1 MSQLGDSNEND
12 VVFVTLE
19 PCSFDGRTP
28 SCAQAII
35 DSGMSVFVGILEEE
49 ITRERIK
56 SNTRRQMLMSR
67 IENEDTRYF
76 IEIDLDSLGII
87 RVGFD
92 QKQNLD
98 KGQQKQAGIHRL
110 FLTKGQYNKFVSRCE
125 SKLQSVLDN

>member
-1 MSQLGDSNEND
+1 
-12 VVFVTLE
+12 
-19 PCSFDGRTP
+19 
-28 SCAQAII
+28 
-35 DSGMSVFVGILEEE
+35 
-49 ITRERIK
+49 
-56 SNTRRQMLMSR
+56 MSR

-125 SKLQSVLDN
+125 SELQSVLGEPKRVAS